1 MTARAAGLNARI
13 TVASVLLALVV
24 MGAFALMVSTIQD
37 LRSSS
42 GAARASEKVIASAN
56 RLQNLALDLE
66 TGVRGFVVSGNRAFL
81 EPYATAA
88 AEYRGLAHDLEHL
101 VAADPTQFRRA
112 RELEAQIRAYHHAW
126 AERVIATAARNP
138 AAARRLIATAAGKA
152 RMDAIRIG
160 FARFLRTEQ
169 RAAAM
174 HSEHSDDG
182 GRTAILIGLG
192 AVGGTAVLILVYA
205 LYLFRVVT
213 APVRRIAE
221 GARRLADGAL
231 TTRVPDGGAGEI
243 AALARDFNAMAES
256 LGNQSAQLREQN
268 AELQAVLDAT
278 LDGILMTDVEGTI
291 LFSNRKMEQFGGEL
305 GLPDDGLI
313 WDRMARLAALTT
325 TPDGYY
331 DAFARMAADPRAEV
345 DAEFELR
352 DTRRSFIGHTAPVE
366 DSNRTF
372 VGRIFSIREVTAER
386 QSERT
391 KDQFVATVS
400 HELRTPLT
408 SILGY
413 TELLLDR
420 GLHDVLTAE
429 DRRMHLEV
437 VRRNADRLQRLVGDL
452 LFFAQV
458 QSSRLPLDLE
468 PVNLASLASGALE
481 AARPVA
487 EDKGVTL
494 SLDVAVPVDVEGD
507 VSRLEQL
514 LDNLVSNAVKFTPAG
529 GLVEVSLRNEVGE
542 AVVSVRDTGIGIP
555 ADELERLFTRFF
567 RASTATTREIQGTG
581 LGLAIAR
588 TIAEAHGGSIHVS
601 SEPDRGTTF
610 DVRLPLRQAVSASA
624 TPALVSRV

>member
-1 MTARAAGLNARI
+1 MRSGRPRLQRRARSRFHRPAAENEEVTARAAGLNARI

-66 TGVRGFVVSGNRAFL
+66 TGERGFVVSGNRAFL

-160 FARFLRTEQ
+160 FARFLRTEE

-231 TTRVPDGGAGEI
+231 TTRVPDGGAGPR
-243 AALARDFNAMAES
+243 AGGVAGGR
-256 LGNQSAQLREQN
+256 G
-268 AELQAVLDAT
+268 
-278 LDGILMTDVEGTI
+278 GGTP
-291 LFSNRKMEQFGGEL
+291 R
-305 GLPDDGLI
+305 PP
-313 WDRMARLAALTT
+313 RATT
-325 TPDGYY
+325 TRG
-331 DAFARMAADPRAEV
+331 RNRAAPRVRSCAS
-345 DAEFELR
+345 R
-352 DTRRSFIGHTAPVE
+352 TRSC
-366 DSNRTF
+366 
-372 VGRIFSIREVTAER
+372 
-386 QSERT
+386 
-391 KDQFVATVS
+391 
-400 HELRTPLT
+400 
-408 SILGY
+408 
-413 TELLLDR
+413 
-420 GLHDVLTAE
+420 
-429 DRRMHLEV
+429 
-437 VRRNADRLQRLVGDL
+437 
-452 LFFAQV
+452 
-458 QSSRLPLDLE
+458 
-468 PVNLASLASGALE
+468 
-481 AARPVA
+481 RP
-487 EDKGVTL
+487 
-494 SLDVAVPVDVEGD
+494 
-507 VSRLEQL
+507 
-514 LDNLVSNAVKFTPAG
+514 
-529 GLVEVSLRNEVGE
+529 
-542 AVVSVRDTGIGIP
+542 
-555 ADELERLFTRFF
+555 
-567 RASTATTREIQGTG
+567 
-581 LGLAIAR
+581 
-588 TIAEAHGGSIHVS
+588 
-601 SEPDRGTTF
+601 
-610 DVRLPLRQAVSASA
+610 
-624 TPALVSRV
+624 